1 MRFRLKLERFLMAAI
16 FVALSVVWAVAQTA
30 TTGAIV
36 GSITDK
42 NGAVVGTADVEL
54 INAATNQSL
63 KVKSN
68 ADGQFILPAVP
79 PGEYT
84 VQVSK
89 TGFRK
94 STLNNFKID
103 VAKSYT
109 LPVTLEVG
117 NVEQT
122 VEVTASAGV
131 ELQTTDSTVG
141 NVVAG
146 KEMPLLPALT
156 RQVNDLLRIQPL
168 AIPSGEIAGA
178 RNDQTTIA
186 LDGIDISNQDTGGL
200 GTFIPIPIDSVEE
213 FRVGV
218 ANPNASFGRGA
229 GGQASVISRRG
240 TNDYH
245 GLLFGYHQNDN

>member
-1 MRFRLKLERFLMAAI
+1 M
-16 FVALSVVWAVAQTA
+16 T
-30 TTGAIV
+30 
-36 GSITDK
+36 
-42 NGAVVGTADVEL
+42 
-54 INAATNQSL
+54 NAAANQSL

-68 ADGQFILPAVP
+68 EDGQFILPAVP

-94 STLNNFKID
+94 TTLNNFKVD

-109 LPVTLEVG
+109 VPITLEIG
-117 NVEQT
+117 NLEQT
-122 VEVTASAGV
+122 VEVTASAGI

-156 RQVNDLLRIQPL
+156 RQANDLLRIQPL
-168 AIPSGEIAGA
+168 ATPGGEVAGS
-178 RNDQTTIA
+178 RNDQTTIT
-186 LDGIDISNQDTGGL
+186 LDGIDISDQNTGGL
-200 GTFIPIPIDSVEE
+200 GSVIPIPIDNIEE

-229 GGQASVISRRG
+229 GGQASIISRRG
-240 TNDYH
+240 TSDYH
-245 GLLFGYHQNDN
+245 GLLF